1 VLTPILLMALA
12 ASIVLN
18 VYQLAHVVVLSR
30 CQSWGLRSQGAWHW
44 RLPVASLLAN
54 VWAVGLVHLDIDHL
68 KKLNSTLGEKRANEL
83 LRQALRSNDVY
94 RLQSGDELVAIVRA
108 GQAQAVADRLAARL
122 AALPLQPAELA
133 ALGGPITATTVVI
146 ERTNYLR
153 AALSLAVSKRE
164 SLKAAGERGG
174 VVALNGGQQ

>member
-1 VLTPILLMALA
+1 MIIALF

-44 RLPVASLLAN
+44 RLPVAALLAN
-54 VWAVGLVHLDIDHL
+54 VWAVGLVHLDIDRL
-68 KKLNSTLGEKRANEL
+68 KHLNSTLGEARVNEL
-83 LRQALRSNDVY
+83 LRRALRSNDVY
-94 RLQSGDELVAIVRA
+94 RLQNGDELVALTRA
-108 GQAQAVADRLAARL
+108 DQAQAVANRITARL
-122 AALPLQPAELA
+122 AALPLTPLELQ

-174 VVALNGGQQ
+174 VVALKGGQR